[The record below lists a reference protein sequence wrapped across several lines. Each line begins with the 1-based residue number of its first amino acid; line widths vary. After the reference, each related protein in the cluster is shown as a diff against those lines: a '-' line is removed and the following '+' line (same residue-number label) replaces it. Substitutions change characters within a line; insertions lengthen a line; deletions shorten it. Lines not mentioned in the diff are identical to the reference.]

1 MPQQHTHQPGQGTTQ
16 RSIFTHPLVACIM
29 LLLLWTLSTLPGL
42 NSVGLVNWQES
53 ARALVAQ
60 RMHHSGD
67 LLVPTIADQPYLA
80 KPPMLY
86 WAELALCKV
95 TGRTP
100 GEAELRWTV
109 ALAGLAGIL
118 LTYFAARSL
127 LAIGIDRSSAQ
138 RGAMDPR
145 EIDHLAALWAGAF
158 LATGVLYVRS
168 SRIGEL
174 DIFLAP
180 WTVAA
185 VWACGSLWVRTD
197 ATKGH
202 RMVVCLLGSLA
213 CAGAA
218 LTKGPPALISIALAV
233 IGGITLWHAW
243 NQAQRPRP
251 AFTLWV
257 SIAGA
262 IVLATACAVFNREEL
277 AEPRAWL
284 GILLFGL
291 CGSSLGLFAPLFISP
306 QVFLRIITDVV
317 RSGVILSILV
327 GLGGL
332 WMWSSAVEERLG
344 SDVIARTIGQ
354 EASDNLRPLSYES
367 PIQNLEAASYAVG
380 IGSIACIAAVIWLI
394 TQPPRISRAWWMLIA
409 WLALGLVVFSLGGRG
424 TGRYLTPLWPAVA
437 LLGGV
442 WISRAVRDL
451 PKGVRLAQVAA
462 LAVVLVGGI
471 QAYWYAVQAPAKEA
485 NRSARDLMHELLDP
499 QHRVDPTRIAA
510 IDFWVGSLDF
520 YAQHHV
526 LPVIDIGPWIDFPHE
541 EAAFDD
547 FVTKVK
553 NDTGPWTILIR
564 ATPSNDPLRP
574 AQDVGMTPPEHFAKM
589 LVQHGLTLAEIP
601 LTSEFKLD
609 RRKTNVMAY
618 RIVPAI

>member
-1 MPQQHTHQPGQGTTQ
+1 MPQQHIQQPGQGTTQ
-16 RSIFTHPLVACIM
+16 RSIFTHPLVACII
-29 LLLLWTLSTLPGL
+29 LVLLWALATLPGL

-60 RMHHSGD
+60 RMHESGD

-86 WAELALCKV
+86 WAELVLCKI

-109 ALAGLAGIL
+109 ALAGLLGIL

-138 RGAMDPR
+138 RGAMDPH

-180 WTVAA
+180 WTVGA
-185 VWACGSLWVRTD
+185 VWACGWLWIQTD
-197 ATKGH
+197 AKKGH
-202 RMVVCLLGSLA
+202 RMVVSLLGGIS
-213 CAGAA
+213 CVGAA

-233 IGGITLWHAW
+233 VGGITLWHAW

-262 IVLATACAVFNREEL
+262 IVLAAACAVFNREQI

-291 CGSSLGLFAPLFISP
+291 CGSALGLFAPLFISP
-306 QVFLRIITDVV
+306 GVFPRIITDVV
-317 RSGVILSILV
+317 RSGVIVAILL

-332 WMWSSAVEERLG
+332 WMWSSAVEKRLG

-354 EASDNLRPLSYES
+354 ETSDNLRPLSFES
-367 PIQNLEAASYAVG
+367 PIQNLEAVSYAVG
-380 IGSIACIAAVIWLI
+380 IGSIACIAAFIWLI
-394 TQPPRISRAWWMLIA
+394 TQPPRISRSWLMLIA

-437 LLGGV
+437 LLGGI

-451 PKGVRLAQVAA
+451 PKGMRLAQLAA
-462 LAVVLVGGI
+462 LAVILTGGI

-485 NRSARDLMHELLDP
+485 NRSARDLMHELLDAK
-499 QHRVDPTRIAA
+499 HGVDPTRLAA

-526 LPVIDIGPWIDFPHE
+526 LPIIDIGPWIDFPHE
-541 EAAFDD
+541 ETALDD
-547 FVTKVK
+547 FIATMKS
-553 NDTGPWTILIR
+553 NGGQWTILIR

-574 AQDVGMTPPEHFAKM
+574 AQDVGMTPPEHFAQM
-589 LVQHGLTLAEIP
+589 LALHGFKLNEIS

-609 RRKTNVMAY
+609 RRKTRVVAY
-618 RIVPAI
+618 RIIPAP